1 MATRLALDLG
11 LHIDTS
17 ALVLAG
23 KMTTKISRARRM
35 AFWGTY
41 LNDQYVIRILLLRH
55 ILLTSPLGC
64 GPSTWEGL
72 LPVKYMNHLFL
83 HPWLTTVDLS
93 SFGPPTGQCQQKSS
107 ITRVNF
113 PLVPRHCLCKLL

>member
-17 ALVLAG
+17 AFVLAG

-41 LNDQYVIRILLLRH
+41 LNDQYVIRILFSD
-55 ILLTSPLGC
+55 ISC
-64 GPSTWEGL
+64 S
-72 LPVKYMNHLFL
+72 LPH
-83 HPWLTTVDLS
+83 
-93 SFGPPTGQCQQKSS
+93 
-107 ITRVNF
+107 
-113 PLVPRHCLCKLL
+113 